1 VANPVGTFIKK
12 KIIGKDQNLISLD
25 EPYEAMRRLLVNHSV
40 TGILDAG
47 ASRGHIS
54 QRLLRKFPSAQV
66 YAFEPHPMYRP
77 VLEAYADRES
87 WFHPFFC
94 SPV

>member
-1 VANPVGTFIKK
+1 MANPVGTFIKK

-47 ASRGHIS
+47 PAGDI
-54 QRLLRKFPSAQV
+54 FPNG
-66 YAFEPHPMYRP
+66 
-77 VLEAYADRES
+77 
-87 WFHPFFC
+87 C
-94 SPV
+94 